1 MVLETFLGLIYQGSY
16 FAIFIVSFIG
26 SSSVIVPF
34 LPFPSYL
41 PIVAGIG
48 VGLSPL
54 LVGLTAATGSI
65 FGDMIGYLVGMGGS
79 ATIEKFEKKTP
90 RFIKKFEKLYSNVGF
105 WAVLL
110 FAFLPL
116 PFDIIG
122 ILSGASK
129 YNFRRFLLALTL
141 GRITRTLLIAYG
153 VSYAIPFVSN
163 LFS

>member
-1 MVLETFLGLIYQGSY
+1 MVLETFLNLVYQGSY
-16 FAIFIVSFIG
+16 FGIFIVSFIG
-26 SSSVIVPF
+26 SSSVLVPF

-41 PIVAGIG
+41 PILVGVGIG
-48 VGLSPL
+48 LNPL
-54 LVGLTAATGSI
+54 LVGMLASAGSI
-65 FGDMIGYLVGMGGS
+65 LGDLIGYLVGMGGS

-90 RFIKKFEKLYSNVGF
+90 RFIKKFEKFYSNVGF

-129 YNFRRFLLALTL
+129 YNFRRFLLALTI
-141 GRITRTLLIAYG
+141 GRITRTLLIVYG
-153 VSYAIPFVSN
+153 ASYAIPFALN